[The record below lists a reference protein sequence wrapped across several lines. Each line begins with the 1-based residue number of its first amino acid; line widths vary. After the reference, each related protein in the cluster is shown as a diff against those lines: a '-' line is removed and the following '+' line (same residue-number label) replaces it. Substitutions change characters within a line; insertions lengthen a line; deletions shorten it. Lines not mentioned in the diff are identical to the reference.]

1 MASKTVS
8 FSLAALAIVTLAG
21 CGGGGSSQ
29 SASSPSRETARLHT
43 LAAARTTRNK
53 RAFASLSFS
62 AGQAVINRT
71 RSAMSSLAAVT
82 GQDAP
87 TQLYY
92 TLTTNADGSG
102 KYDLFTDAAHAV
114 AAGSVSW
121 GVPVWAN
128 GIPDTYP
135 AVLHLTFDIKAGSFK
150 GDKGTADVT
159 LKDANRSPLLIHTVV
174 QDSQGDT
181 ETGDL
186 EIGVDTE
193 TGTAQ
198 GTLGDGSHF
207 DATLFSGVN
216 GDMSSDIHFQ
226 DGSKA
231 RVVVHPDGS
240 ETVNETGQ
248 NGESDATEN
257 NQSDGQGNINFQ
269 DGSHGDNVN
278 VNE

>member
-1 MASKTVS
+1 MASKTIS
-8 FSLAALAIVTLAG
+8 FSLATLAIVMLTG
-21 CGGGGSSQ
+21 CGGGGTSQ
-29 SASSPSRETARLHT
+29 SASSLSRETARLHT

-53 RAFASLSFS
+53 TAFASLSYLI
-62 AGQAVINRT
+62 GQAVINRT
-71 RSAMSSLAAVT
+71 RSATSSRAAVT

-92 TLTTNADGSG
+92 TLTTNVDGSG
-102 KYDLFTDAAHAV
+102 KSDLFTDAAHAV
-114 AAGSVSW
+114 VAGSVSW

-128 GIPDTYP
+128 GTPDTYP
-135 AVLHLTFDIKAGSFK
+135 AVLHVTFDIKAGSYK
-150 GDKGTADVT
+150 GDRGTADVT
-159 LKDANRSPLLIHTVV
+159 LKDASRTHLLIHTVV

-186 EIGVDTE
+186 AIDVDTE

-207 DATLFSGVN
+207 DATLGFGVSGE
-216 GDMSSDIHFQ
+216 MASDIHFQ

-240 ETVNETGQ
+240 ETVTETGQ
-248 NGESDATEN
+248 NGKADATEN
-257 NQSDGQGNINFQ
+257 NQSDGHGNINFQ
-269 DGSHGDNVN
+269 DGSQGDNVN

>member
-1 MASKTVS
+1 MASKAIS

-53 RAFASLSFS
+53 IAFTNLSFR
-62 AGQAVINRT
+62 AGQAVIART
-71 RSAMSSLAAVT
+71 RSATSSRAAVT
-82 GQDAP
+82 GQDIP

-114 AAGSVSW
+114 PAGSVSW

-128 GIPDTYP
+128 GVPDTYP
-135 AVLHLTFDIKAGSFK
+135 AVLHLTFDIKAGSYK
-150 GDKGTADVT
+150 GDRGTADVT
-159 LKDANRSPLLIHTVV
+159 LKNATPTLIHTVV

-181 ETGDL
+181 ETGDIEL
-186 EIGVDTE
+186 GVDTE

-207 DATLFSGVN
+207 DATLFSGVS
-216 GDMSSDIHFQ
+216 GGMSSDIHFQ

-231 RVVVHPDGS
+231 RVVVHEDGS
-240 ETVNETGQ
+240 ETVTETGQ
-248 NGESDATEN
+248 NGEADATEN
-257 NQSDGQGNINFQ
+257 NQSDGHGNINFQ
-269 DGSHGDNVN
+269 DGSQGDNVN